1 MTTEENRHDEES
13 EKEADAVIGAPQ
25 LQRSRSPGV
34 ARARRFG
41 RFIILNHPVVSAEEA
56 FQLLCIDRTT
66 GYKAIRD
73 GTFPLPVVR
82 IGRVIRIPTAA
93 LVQLLDPDLGSDPA
107 GDSQE
112 GLI

>member
-1 MTTEENRHDEES
+1 MTRKEHRHDEES
-13 EKEADAVIGAPQ
+13 EKEADAVIAAPQ
-25 LQRSRSPGV
+25 LQGSRSPGV

-41 RFIILNHPVVSAEEA
+41 RFVILNHPVVSAEEA

-93 LVQLLDPDLGSDPA
+93 LVQLLDPEYGKDSTEDP
-107 GDSQE
+107 QE
-112 GLI
+112 QSS